1 MRVLRPLGWRERLWC
16 LFLPARCLC
25 CGRAVRPE
33 RLFCPG
39 CVPALPKEPLSRE
52 FPLPGGGSLA
62 VAACFPYEK
71 GFRRTLHRLKFQEE
85 RALARPLGTLM
96 AEAASSLGEE
106 LDGVTWVPMSPQKL
120 RRRGFE
126 VSVESMKKNLDD
138 VAGIRIICSFVDD
151 IYEVAEMLVRQDDVK
166 VIAVKDY
173 IKNPKDNGYRS
184 YHMIIEMPVFF
195 SQCKRSI
202 RVEVQIRTIAMD
214 FWASLDHQLK
224 YKKEIAD
231 DPEITAELKQCADVI
246 AQTDEK
252 MLAIRKKIEARGIAV
267 RRD

>member
-96 AEAASSLGEE
+96 AEAASSLGEDF
-106 LDGVTWVPMSPQKL
+106 DGVTWVPMSPQKL
-120 RRRGFE
+120 RRRGYNQSE
-126 VSVESMKKNLDD
+126 LLAKAVAKELGLPAWDLLEQVRETDTQHNLTRAQRADN
-138 VAGIRIICSFVDD
+138 VRGAYGAKGAALGKRVLLVDD
-151 IYEVAEMLVRQDDVK
+151 IVTTGATLRACAQGLYGAGAQKVCAVCAANTAFSRREEVPPAE
-166 VIAVKDY
+166 
-173 IKNPKDNGYRS
+173 
-184 YHMIIEMPVFF
+184 
-195 SQCKRSI
+195 
-202 RVEVQIRTIAMD
+202 
-214 FWASLDHQLK
+214 
-224 YKKEIAD
+224 
-231 DPEITAELKQCADVI
+231 PEED
-246 AQTDEK
+246 
-252 MLAIRKKIEARGIAV
+252 M
-267 RRD
+267 

>member
-25 CGRAVRPE
+25 CGRAVRPK

-96 AEAASSLGEE
+96 AEATSSLGEDF
-106 LDGVTWVPMSPQKL
+106 DGVTWVPMSPQKL
-120 RRRGFE
+120 RRRGYNQSE
-126 VSVESMKKNLDD
+126 LLAKAVAKELGLPAWNLLEQVRETDTQHNLTRAQRAD
-138 VAGIRIICSFVDD
+138 NVRGAYRAKGAALGKRVLLVDD
-151 IYEVAEMLVRQDDVK
+151 IVTTGATLRACAQGLYGAGAQKVCAVCAANTAFSRREELPPAE
-166 VIAVKDY
+166 
-173 IKNPKDNGYRS
+173 
-184 YHMIIEMPVFF
+184 
-195 SQCKRSI
+195 
-202 RVEVQIRTIAMD
+202 
-214 FWASLDHQLK
+214 
-224 YKKEIAD
+224 
-231 DPEITAELKQCADVI
+231 PEED
-246 AQTDEK
+246 
-252 MLAIRKKIEARGIAV
+252 M
-267 RRD
+267 

>member
-85 RALARPLGTLM
+85 RALARPLGLLM

-120 RRRGFE
+120 RRRGYNQSE
-126 VSVESMKKNLDD
+126 LLAKAVAKELGLPAWDLLEQVRETDTQHNLTRAQRADN
-138 VAGIRIICSFVDD
+138 VRGAYRAKGATLGKRVLLVDD
-151 IYEVAEMLVRQDDVK
+151 IVTTGATLRACAQGLYGAGAQKVCAVCAANTAFSRREELPPAE
-166 VIAVKDY
+166 
-173 IKNPKDNGYRS
+173 
-184 YHMIIEMPVFF
+184 
-195 SQCKRSI
+195 
-202 RVEVQIRTIAMD
+202 
-214 FWASLDHQLK
+214 
-224 YKKEIAD
+224 
-231 DPEITAELKQCADVI
+231 PEED
-246 AQTDEK
+246 
-252 MLAIRKKIEARGIAV
+252 M
-267 RRD
+267 

>member
-120 RRRGFE
+120 RRRGYNQSE
-126 VSVESMKKNLDD
+126 LLAKAVAKELGLPAWDLLEQVRETDTQHNLTRAQRADN
-138 VAGIRIICSFVDD
+138 VRGAYRTKSAALGKRLLLVDD
-151 IYEVAEMLVRQDDVK
+151 IVTTGATLRACAQGLYGAGAQKVCAVCAANTAFSRREELPPAE
-166 VIAVKDY
+166 
-173 IKNPKDNGYRS
+173 
-184 YHMIIEMPVFF
+184 
-195 SQCKRSI
+195 
-202 RVEVQIRTIAMD
+202 
-214 FWASLDHQLK
+214 
-224 YKKEIAD
+224 
-231 DPEITAELKQCADVI
+231 PEED
-246 AQTDEK
+246 
-252 MLAIRKKIEARGIAV
+252 M
-267 RRD
+267 

>member
-25 CGRAVRPE
+25 CGRAVRPK

-120 RRRGFE
+120 RRRGYNQSE
-126 VSVESMKKNLDD
+126 LLAKA
-138 VAGIRIICSFVDD
+138 VAKELGLPAWDLLEQVRETDTQHSLTRAQRADNVRGTYRAKSAALGKRLLLVDD
-151 IYEVAEMLVRQDDVK
+151 IVTTGATLRACAQGLYGAGAQKVCAVCAANTAFSRREELPPAE
-166 VIAVKDY
+166 
-173 IKNPKDNGYRS
+173 
-184 YHMIIEMPVFF
+184 
-195 SQCKRSI
+195 
-202 RVEVQIRTIAMD
+202 
-214 FWASLDHQLK
+214 
-224 YKKEIAD
+224 
-231 DPEITAELKQCADVI
+231 PEED
-246 AQTDEK
+246 
-252 MLAIRKKIEARGIAV
+252 M
-267 RRD
+267 

>member
-96 AEAASSLGEE
+96 AEAASSLGEDF
-106 LDGVTWVPMSPQKL
+106 DGVTWVPMSPQKL
-120 RRRGFE
+120 RRRGYNQSE
-126 VSVESMKKNLDD
+126 LLAKAVAKELGLPAWDLLEQVRETDTQHNLTRAQRADN
-138 VAGIRIICSFVDD
+138 VRGAYRTKSAALGKRLLLVDD
-151 IYEVAEMLVRQDDVK
+151 IVTTGATLRACAQGLYGAGAQKVCAVCAASTAFSRREELPPAE
-166 VIAVKDY
+166 
-173 IKNPKDNGYRS
+173 
-184 YHMIIEMPVFF
+184 
-195 SQCKRSI
+195 
-202 RVEVQIRTIAMD
+202 
-214 FWASLDHQLK
+214 
-224 YKKEIAD
+224 
-231 DPEITAELKQCADVI
+231 PEED
-246 AQTDEK
+246 
-252 MLAIRKKIEARGIAV
+252 M
-267 RRD
+267 

>member
-52 FPLPGGGSLA
+52 FPLSGGGSLA

-96 AEAASSLGEE
+96 AEAASSLGEDF
-106 LDGVTWVPMSPQKL
+106 DGVTWVPMSPQKL
-120 RRRGFE
+120 RRRGYNQSE
-126 VSVESMKKNLDD
+126 LLAKAVAKELGLPAWDLLEQVRETDTQHNLTRAQRADN
-138 VAGIRIICSFVDD
+138 VRGAYRAKSAALGKRLLLVDD
-151 IYEVAEMLVRQDDVK
+151 IVTTGATLRACAQGLYGAGAQKVCAVCAANTAFSRREELPPAE
-166 VIAVKDY
+166 
-173 IKNPKDNGYRS
+173 
-184 YHMIIEMPVFF
+184 
-195 SQCKRSI
+195 
-202 RVEVQIRTIAMD
+202 
-214 FWASLDHQLK
+214 
-224 YKKEIAD
+224 
-231 DPEITAELKQCADVI
+231 PEED
-246 AQTDEK
+246 
-252 MLAIRKKIEARGIAV
+252 M
-267 RRD
+267 

>member
-85 RALARPLGTLM
+85 RALARPLGLLM

-120 RRRGFE
+120 RRRGYNQSE
-126 VSVESMKKNLDD
+126 LLAKA
-138 VAGIRIICSFVDD
+138 VAKELGLPAWDLLEQVRETDTQHSLTRSQRADNVRGAYRTKSAALGKRVLLVDD
-151 IYEVAEMLVRQDDVK
+151 IVTTGATLRACAQGLYGAGAQKVCAVCAANTAFSRREELPPAE
-166 VIAVKDY
+166 
-173 IKNPKDNGYRS
+173 
-184 YHMIIEMPVFF
+184 
-195 SQCKRSI
+195 
-202 RVEVQIRTIAMD
+202 
-214 FWASLDHQLK
+214 
-224 YKKEIAD
+224 
-231 DPEITAELKQCADVI
+231 PEED
-246 AQTDEK
+246 
-252 MLAIRKKIEARGIAV
+252 M
-267 RRD
+267 

>member
-52 FPLPGGGSLA
+52 FPLPGGGFLA

-120 RRRGFE
+120 RRRGYNQSE
-126 VSVESMKKNLDD
+126 LLAKAVAKELGLPAWDLLEQVRETDTQHNLTRAQRADN
-138 VAGIRIICSFVDD
+138 VRGAYRAKGAALGKRVLLVDD
-151 IYEVAEMLVRQDDVK
+151 IVTTGATLRACAQGLYGAGAQKVCAVCAANTAFSRREELPPAE
-166 VIAVKDY
+166 
-173 IKNPKDNGYRS
+173 
-184 YHMIIEMPVFF
+184 
-195 SQCKRSI
+195 
-202 RVEVQIRTIAMD
+202 
-214 FWASLDHQLK
+214 
-224 YKKEIAD
+224 
-231 DPEITAELKQCADVI
+231 PEED
-246 AQTDEK
+246 
-252 MLAIRKKIEARGIAV
+252 M
-267 RRD
+267 

>member
-52 FPLPGGGSLA
+52 FPLSGGGSLA

-96 AEAASSLGEE
+96 AEAASSLGEDF
-106 LDGVTWVPMSPQKL
+106 DGVTWVPMSPQKL
-120 RRRGFE
+120 RRRGYNQSE
-126 VSVESMKKNLDD
+126 LLAKA
-138 VAGIRIICSFVDD
+138 VAKELGLPAWDLLEQVRETDTQHSLTRAQRADNVRGAYRAKSAALGKRVLLVDD
-151 IYEVAEMLVRQDDVK
+151 IVTTGATLRACAQGLYGAGAQKVCAVCAANTAFSRREELPPAE
-166 VIAVKDY
+166 
-173 IKNPKDNGYRS
+173 
-184 YHMIIEMPVFF
+184 
-195 SQCKRSI
+195 
-202 RVEVQIRTIAMD
+202 
-214 FWASLDHQLK
+214 
-224 YKKEIAD
+224 
-231 DPEITAELKQCADVI
+231 PEED
-246 AQTDEK
+246 
-252 MLAIRKKIEARGIAV
+252 M
-267 RRD
+267 

>member
-96 AEAASSLGEE
+96 AEAASSLGEDF
-106 LDGVTWVPMSPQKL
+106 DGVTWVPMSPQKL
-120 RRRGFE
+120 RRRGYNQSE
-126 VSVESMKKNLDD
+126 LLAKA
-138 VAGIRIICSFVDD
+138 VAKELGLPAWDLLEQVRETDTQHSLTRAQRADNVRGAYRAKGATLGKRVLLVDD
-151 IYEVAEMLVRQDDVK
+151 IVTTGATLRACAQGLYGAGAQKVCAVCAANTAFSRREELPPAE
-166 VIAVKDY
+166 
-173 IKNPKDNGYRS
+173 
-184 YHMIIEMPVFF
+184 
-195 SQCKRSI
+195 
-202 RVEVQIRTIAMD
+202 
-214 FWASLDHQLK
+214 
-224 YKKEIAD
+224 
-231 DPEITAELKQCADVI
+231 PEED
-246 AQTDEK
+246 
-252 MLAIRKKIEARGIAV
+252 M
-267 RRD
+267 

>member
-52 FPLPGGGSLA
+52 FPLSGGGSLA

-96 AEAASSLGEE
+96 AEAASSLGEDF
-106 LDGVTWVPMSPQKL
+106 DGVTWVPMSPQKL
-120 RRRGFE
+120 RRRGYNQSE
-126 VSVESMKKNLDD
+126 LLAKAVAKELGLPAWNLLEQVRETDTQHSLTRAQRAD
-138 VAGIRIICSFVDD
+138 NVRGAYRAKSAALGKRLLLVDD
-151 IYEVAEMLVRQDDVK
+151 IVTTGATLRACAQGLYGAGAQKVCAVCAANTAFSRREELPPAE
-166 VIAVKDY
+166 
-173 IKNPKDNGYRS
+173 
-184 YHMIIEMPVFF
+184 
-195 SQCKRSI
+195 
-202 RVEVQIRTIAMD
+202 
-214 FWASLDHQLK
+214 
-224 YKKEIAD
+224 
-231 DPEITAELKQCADVI
+231 PEED
-246 AQTDEK
+246 
-252 MLAIRKKIEARGIAV
+252 M
-267 RRD
+267 

>member
-120 RRRGFE
+120 RRRGYNQSE
-126 VSVESMKKNLDD
+126 LLAKAVAKELGLPAWDLLEQVRETDTQHNLTRAQRADN
-138 VAGIRIICSFVDD
+138 VRGAYRTKSAALGKRVLLVDD
-151 IYEVAEMLVRQDDVK
+151 IVTTGATLRACAQGLYGAGAQKVCAVCAANTAFSRREELPPAE
-166 VIAVKDY
+166 
-173 IKNPKDNGYRS
+173 
-184 YHMIIEMPVFF
+184 
-195 SQCKRSI
+195 
-202 RVEVQIRTIAMD
+202 
-214 FWASLDHQLK
+214 
-224 YKKEIAD
+224 
-231 DPEITAELKQCADVI
+231 PEED
-246 AQTDEK
+246 
-252 MLAIRKKIEARGIAV
+252 M
-267 RRD
+267 

>member
-52 FPLPGGGSLA
+52 FPLSGGGSLA

-96 AEAASSLGEE
+96 AEAASSLGEDF
-106 LDGVTWVPMSPQKL
+106 DGVTWVPMSPQKL
-120 RRRGFE
+120 RRRGYNQSE
-126 VSVESMKKNLDD
+126 LLAKAVAKELGLPAWNLLEQVRETDTQHSLTRAQRAD
-138 VAGIRIICSFVDD
+138 NVRGAYRAKSATLGKRVLLVDD
-151 IYEVAEMLVRQDDVK
+151 IVTTGATLRACAQGLYGAGAQKVCAVCAANTAFSRREELPPAE
-166 VIAVKDY
+166 
-173 IKNPKDNGYRS
+173 
-184 YHMIIEMPVFF
+184 
-195 SQCKRSI
+195 
-202 RVEVQIRTIAMD
+202 
-214 FWASLDHQLK
+214 
-224 YKKEIAD
+224 
-231 DPEITAELKQCADVI
+231 PEED
-246 AQTDEK
+246 
-252 MLAIRKKIEARGIAV
+252 M
-267 RRD
+267 

>member
-120 RRRGFE
+120 RRRGYNQSE
-126 VSVESMKKNLDD
+126 LLAKA
-138 VAGIRIICSFVDD
+138 VAKELGLPAWDLLEQVRETDTQHSLTRAQRADNVRGAYRAKSAALGKRLLLVDD
-151 IYEVAEMLVRQDDVK
+151 IVTTGATLRACAQGLYGAGAQKVCAVCAASTAFSRREELPPAE
-166 VIAVKDY
+166 
-173 IKNPKDNGYRS
+173 
-184 YHMIIEMPVFF
+184 
-195 SQCKRSI
+195 
-202 RVEVQIRTIAMD
+202 
-214 FWASLDHQLK
+214 
-224 YKKEIAD
+224 
-231 DPEITAELKQCADVI
+231 PEED
-246 AQTDEK
+246 
-252 MLAIRKKIEARGIAV
+252 M
-267 RRD
+267 

>member
-96 AEAASSLGEE
+96 AEAASSLGEDF
-106 LDGVTWVPMSPQKL
+106 DGVTWVPMSPQKL
-120 RRRGFE
+120 RRRGYNQSE
-126 VSVESMKKNLDD
+126 LLAKAVAKELGLPAWNLLEQVRETDTQHSLTRAQRAD
-138 VAGIRIICSFVDD
+138 NVRGAYRAKGATLGKRVLLVDD
-151 IYEVAEMLVRQDDVK
+151 IVTTGATLRACAQGLYGAGAQKVCAVCAANTAFSRREELPPAE
-166 VIAVKDY
+166 
-173 IKNPKDNGYRS
+173 
-184 YHMIIEMPVFF
+184 
-195 SQCKRSI
+195 
-202 RVEVQIRTIAMD
+202 
-214 FWASLDHQLK
+214 
-224 YKKEIAD
+224 
-231 DPEITAELKQCADVI
+231 PEED
-246 AQTDEK
+246 
-252 MLAIRKKIEARGIAV
+252 M
-267 RRD
+267 

>member
-85 RALARPLGTLM
+85 RALARPLGLLM

-120 RRRGFE
+120 RRRGYNQSE
-126 VSVESMKKNLDD
+126 LLAKAVAKELGLPAWNLLEQVRETDTQHNLTRAQRAD
-138 VAGIRIICSFVDD
+138 NVRGAYRTKSAALGKRLLLVDD
-151 IYEVAEMLVRQDDVK
+151 IVTTGATLRACAQGLYGAGAQKVCAVCAASTAFSRREELPPAE
-166 VIAVKDY
+166 
-173 IKNPKDNGYRS
+173 
-184 YHMIIEMPVFF
+184 
-195 SQCKRSI
+195 
-202 RVEVQIRTIAMD
+202 
-214 FWASLDHQLK
+214 
-224 YKKEIAD
+224 
-231 DPEITAELKQCADVI
+231 PEED
-246 AQTDEK
+246 
-252 MLAIRKKIEARGIAV
+252 M
-267 RRD
+267 

>member
-52 FPLPGGGSLA
+52 FPLSGGGSLA

-96 AEAASSLGEE
+96 AEAASSLGEDF
-106 LDGVTWVPMSPQKL
+106 DGVTWVPMSPQKL
-120 RRRGFE
+120 RRRGYNQSE
-126 VSVESMKKNLDD
+126 LLAKA
-138 VAGIRIICSFVDD
+138 VAKELGLPAWDLLEQVRETDTQHSLTRAQRADNVRGAYRAKSAALGKRLLLVDD
-151 IYEVAEMLVRQDDVK
+151 IVTTGATLRACAQGLYGAGAQKVCAVCAANTAFSRREELPSAE
-166 VIAVKDY
+166 
-173 IKNPKDNGYRS
+173 
-184 YHMIIEMPVFF
+184 
-195 SQCKRSI
+195 
-202 RVEVQIRTIAMD
+202 
-214 FWASLDHQLK
+214 
-224 YKKEIAD
+224 
-231 DPEITAELKQCADVI
+231 PEED
-246 AQTDEK
+246 
-252 MLAIRKKIEARGIAV
+252 M
-267 RRD
+267 

>member
-120 RRRGFE
+120 RRRDYNQSELLAKAVAKELGLPAW
-126 VSVESMKKNLDD
+126 NLLEQVRETDTQHSLTRAQRAD
-138 VAGIRIICSFVDD
+138 NVRGAYRAKGATLGKRVLLVDD
-151 IYEVAEMLVRQDDVK
+151 IVTTGATLRACAQGLYGAGAQKVCAVCAANTAFSRREELPPAE
-166 VIAVKDY
+166 
-173 IKNPKDNGYRS
+173 
-184 YHMIIEMPVFF
+184 
-195 SQCKRSI
+195 
-202 RVEVQIRTIAMD
+202 
-214 FWASLDHQLK
+214 
-224 YKKEIAD
+224 
-231 DPEITAELKQCADVI
+231 PEED
-246 AQTDEK
+246 
-252 MLAIRKKIEARGIAV
+252 M
-267 RRD
+267 

>member
-52 FPLPGGGSLA
+52 FPLPGGGSLV

-120 RRRGFE
+120 RRRGYNQSE
-126 VSVESMKKNLDD
+126 LLAKA
-138 VAGIRIICSFVDD
+138 VAKELGLPAWDLLEQVRETDTQYSLTRSQRADNVRGAYRAKGATLGKRVLLVDD
-151 IYEVAEMLVRQDDVK
+151 IVTTGATLRACAQGLYGAGAQKVCAVCAANTAFSRREELPPAE
-166 VIAVKDY
+166 
-173 IKNPKDNGYRS
+173 
-184 YHMIIEMPVFF
+184 
-195 SQCKRSI
+195 
-202 RVEVQIRTIAMD
+202 
-214 FWASLDHQLK
+214 
-224 YKKEIAD
+224 
-231 DPEITAELKQCADVI
+231 PEED
-246 AQTDEK
+246 
-252 MLAIRKKIEARGIAV
+252 M
-267 RRD
+267 

>member
-85 RALARPLGTLM
+85 RALARPLGLLM

-120 RRRGFE
+120 RRRGYNQSE
-126 VSVESMKKNLDD
+126 LLAKAVAKELGLPAWNLLEQVRETDTQHNLTRAQRAD
-138 VAGIRIICSFVDD
+138 NVRGAYRAKSAALGKRLLLVDD
-151 IYEVAEMLVRQDDVK
+151 IVTTGATLRACAQGLYGAGAQKVCAVCAANTAFSRREELPPAE
-166 VIAVKDY
+166 
-173 IKNPKDNGYRS
+173 
-184 YHMIIEMPVFF
+184 
-195 SQCKRSI
+195 
-202 RVEVQIRTIAMD
+202 
-214 FWASLDHQLK
+214 
-224 YKKEIAD
+224 
-231 DPEITAELKQCADVI
+231 PEED
-246 AQTDEK
+246 
-252 MLAIRKKIEARGIAV
+252 M
-267 RRD
+267 

>member
-52 FPLPGGGSLA
+52 FPLSGGGSLA

-96 AEAASSLGEE
+96 AEAASSLGEDF
-106 LDGVTWVPMSPQKL
+106 DGVTWVPMSPQKL
-120 RRRGFE
+120 RRRGYNQSE
-126 VSVESMKKNLDD
+126 LLAKAVAKELGLPAWDLLEQVRETDTQHNLTRAQRADN
-138 VAGIRIICSFVDD
+138 VRGAYRAKSAALGKRLLLVDD
-151 IYEVAEMLVRQDDVK
+151 IVTTGATLRACAQGLYGAGAQKVCAVCAANTAFSRREELPSAE
-166 VIAVKDY
+166 
-173 IKNPKDNGYRS
+173 
-184 YHMIIEMPVFF
+184 
-195 SQCKRSI
+195 
-202 RVEVQIRTIAMD
+202 
-214 FWASLDHQLK
+214 
-224 YKKEIAD
+224 
-231 DPEITAELKQCADVI
+231 PEED
-246 AQTDEK
+246 
-252 MLAIRKKIEARGIAV
+252 M
-267 RRD
+267 

>member
-120 RRRGFE
+120 RRRGYNQSE
-126 VSVESMKKNLDD
+126 LLAKA
-138 VAGIRIICSFVDD
+138 VAKELGLPAWDLLEQVRETQTQHDLTRAQRADNVRGAYRAKSAALGKRLLLVDD
-151 IYEVAEMLVRQDDVK
+151 IVTTGATLRACAQGLYGAGAQKVCAVCAANTAFSRREELPPAE
-166 VIAVKDY
+166 
-173 IKNPKDNGYRS
+173 
-184 YHMIIEMPVFF
+184 
-195 SQCKRSI
+195 
-202 RVEVQIRTIAMD
+202 
-214 FWASLDHQLK
+214 
-224 YKKEIAD
+224 
-231 DPEITAELKQCADVI
+231 PEED
-246 AQTDEK
+246 
-252 MLAIRKKIEARGIAV
+252 M
-267 RRD
+267 

>member
-52 FPLPGGGSLA
+52 FPLSGGGSLA

-96 AEAASSLGEE
+96 AEAASSLGEDF
-106 LDGVTWVPMSPQKL
+106 DGVTWVPMSPQKL
-120 RRRGFE
+120 RRRGYNQSE
-126 VSVESMKKNLDD
+126 LLAKA
-138 VAGIRIICSFVDD
+138 VAKELGLPAWDLLEQVRETDTQHSLTRAQRADNVRGAYRAKSATLGKRVLLVDD
-151 IYEVAEMLVRQDDVK
+151 IVTTGATLRACAQGLYGAGAQKVCAVCAANTAFSRREELPPAE
-166 VIAVKDY
+166 
-173 IKNPKDNGYRS
+173 
-184 YHMIIEMPVFF
+184 
-195 SQCKRSI
+195 
-202 RVEVQIRTIAMD
+202 
-214 FWASLDHQLK
+214 
-224 YKKEIAD
+224 
-231 DPEITAELKQCADVI
+231 PEED
-246 AQTDEK
+246 
-252 MLAIRKKIEARGIAV
+252 M
-267 RRD
+267 

>member
-120 RRRGFE
+120 RRRGYNQSE
-126 VSVESMKKNLDD
+126 LLAKAVAKELGLPAWDLLEQVRETDTQHNLTRAQRADN
-138 VAGIRIICSFVDD
+138 VRGAYRAKSAALGKRLLLVDD
-151 IYEVAEMLVRQDDVK
+151 IVTTGATLRACAQGLYGAGAQKVCAVCAANTAFSRREELPSAE
-166 VIAVKDY
+166 
-173 IKNPKDNGYRS
+173 
-184 YHMIIEMPVFF
+184 
-195 SQCKRSI
+195 
-202 RVEVQIRTIAMD
+202 
-214 FWASLDHQLK
+214 
-224 YKKEIAD
+224 
-231 DPEITAELKQCADVI
+231 PEED
-246 AQTDEK
+246 
-252 MLAIRKKIEARGIAV
+252 M
-267 RRD
+267 

>member
-52 FPLPGGGSLA
+52 FPPSPAGGFLA

-85 RALARPLGTLM
+85 RALARPLGLLM

-120 RRRGFE
+120 RRRGYNQSE
-126 VSVESMKKNLDD
+126 LLAKAVAKELGLPAWDLLEQVRETDTQHNLTRAQRADN
-138 VAGIRIICSFVDD
+138 VRSAYRAKGAALGKRVLLVDD
-151 IYEVAEMLVRQDDVK
+151 IVTTGGHPAGAAPQGL
-166 VIAVKDY
+166 
-173 IKNPKDNGYRS
+173 
-184 YHMIIEMPVFF
+184 
-195 SQCKRSI
+195 
-202 RVEVQIRTIAMD
+202 
-214 FWASLDHQLK
+214 
-224 YKKEIAD
+224 
-231 DPEITAELKQCADVI
+231 
-246 AQTDEK
+246 
-252 MLAIRKKIEARGIAV
+252 
-267 RRD
+267 

>member
-85 RALARPLGTLM
+85 RALARPLGLLM

-120 RRRGFE
+120 RRRGYNQSE
-126 VSVESMKKNLDD
+126 LLAKAVAKELGLPAWDLLEQVRETDTQHNLTRAQRADN
-138 VAGIRIICSFVDD
+138 VRGAYRAKSATLGKRVLLVDD
-151 IYEVAEMLVRQDDVK
+151 IVTTGATLRACAQGLYGAGAQKVCAVCAANTAFSRREELPPAE
-166 VIAVKDY
+166 
-173 IKNPKDNGYRS
+173 
-184 YHMIIEMPVFF
+184 
-195 SQCKRSI
+195 
-202 RVEVQIRTIAMD
+202 
-214 FWASLDHQLK
+214 
-224 YKKEIAD
+224 
-231 DPEITAELKQCADVI
+231 PEED
-246 AQTDEK
+246 
-252 MLAIRKKIEARGIAV
+252 M
-267 RRD
+267 

>member
-96 AEAASSLGEE
+96 AEAASSLGEDF
-106 LDGVTWVPMSPQKL
+106 DGVTWVPMSPQKL
-120 RRRGFE
+120 RRRGYNQSE
-126 VSVESMKKNLDD
+126 LLAKAVAKELGLPAWDLLEQVRETDTQHNLTRAQRADN
-138 VAGIRIICSFVDD
+138 VRGAYQAKGAALGKRVLLVDD
-151 IYEVAEMLVRQDDVK
+151 IVTTGATLRACAQGLYGAGAQK
-166 VIAVKDY
+166 VCAVCAA
-173 IKNPKDNGYRS
+173 NTAFSRREELP
-184 YHMIIEMPVFF
+184 PV
-195 SQCKRSI
+195 
-202 RVEVQIRTIAMD
+202 E
-214 FWASLDHQLK
+214 
-224 YKKEIAD
+224 
-231 DPEITAELKQCADVI
+231 PEED
-246 AQTDEK
+246 
-252 MLAIRKKIEARGIAV
+252 M
-267 RRD
+267 

>member
-52 FPLPGGGSLA
+52 FPLSGGGSLA

-96 AEAASSLGEE
+96 AEAASSLGEDF
-106 LDGVTWVPMSPQKL
+106 DGVTWVPMSPQKL
-120 RRRGFE
+120 RRRGYNQSE
-126 VSVESMKKNLDD
+126 LLAKA
-138 VAGIRIICSFVDD
+138 VAKELGLPAWDLLEQVRETDTQHSLTRAQRADNVRGAYRAKSAALGKRLLLVDD
-151 IYEVAEMLVRQDDVK
+151 IVTTGATLRACAQGLYGAGAQKVCAVCAANTAFSRREELPPAE
-166 VIAVKDY
+166 
-173 IKNPKDNGYRS
+173 
-184 YHMIIEMPVFF
+184 
-195 SQCKRSI
+195 
-202 RVEVQIRTIAMD
+202 
-214 FWASLDHQLK
+214 
-224 YKKEIAD
+224 
-231 DPEITAELKQCADVI
+231 PEED
-246 AQTDEK
+246 
-252 MLAIRKKIEARGIAV
+252 M
-267 RRD
+267 

>member
-52 FPLPGGGSLA
+52 FPLSGGGSLA

-96 AEAASSLGEE
+96 AEAASSLGEDF
-106 LDGVTWVPMSPQKL
+106 DGVTWVPMSPQKL
-120 RRRGFE
+120 RRRGYNQSE
-126 VSVESMKKNLDD
+126 LLAKA
-138 VAGIRIICSFVDD
+138 VAKELGLPAWDLLEQVRETDTQHSLTRAQRADNVRGAYRAKGATLGKRVLLVDD
-151 IYEVAEMLVRQDDVK
+151 IVTTGATLRACAQGLYGAGAQKVCAVCAANTAFSRREELPPAEPEEDV
-166 VIAVKDY
+166 
-173 IKNPKDNGYRS
+173 
-184 YHMIIEMPVFF
+184 
-195 SQCKRSI
+195 
-202 RVEVQIRTIAMD
+202 
-214 FWASLDHQLK
+214 
-224 YKKEIAD
+224 
-231 DPEITAELKQCADVI
+231 
-246 AQTDEK
+246 
-252 MLAIRKKIEARGIAV
+252 
-267 RRD
+267 

>member
-52 FPLPGGGSLA
+52 FPLPGGGFLA

-85 RALARPLGTLM
+85 RALARPLGLLM

-120 RRRGFE
+120 RRRGYNQSE
-126 VSVESMKKNLDD
+126 LLAKAVAKELGLPAWNLLEQVRETDTQHSLTRAQRAD
-138 VAGIRIICSFVDD
+138 NVRGAYRAKSATLGKRVLLVDD
-151 IYEVAEMLVRQDDVK
+151 IVTTGATLRACAQGLYGAGAQKVCAVCAANTAFSRREELPPAEPEEDV
-166 VIAVKDY
+166 
-173 IKNPKDNGYRS
+173 
-184 YHMIIEMPVFF
+184 
-195 SQCKRSI
+195 
-202 RVEVQIRTIAMD
+202 
-214 FWASLDHQLK
+214 
-224 YKKEIAD
+224 
-231 DPEITAELKQCADVI
+231 
-246 AQTDEK
+246 
-252 MLAIRKKIEARGIAV
+252 
-267 RRD
+267 

>member
-96 AEAASSLGEE
+96 AEAASSLGEDF
-106 LDGVTWVPMSPQKL
+106 DGVTWVPMSPQKL
-120 RRRGFE
+120 RRRGYNQSE
-126 VSVESMKKNLDD
+126 LLAKAVAKELGLPAWDLLEQVRETDTQHNLTRAQRADN
-138 VAGIRIICSFVDD
+138 VRGAYRAKGATLGKRVLLVDD
-151 IYEVAEMLVRQDDVK
+151 IVTTGATLRACAQGLYGAGAQKVCAVCAANTAFSRREELPPAE
-166 VIAVKDY
+166 
-173 IKNPKDNGYRS
+173 
-184 YHMIIEMPVFF
+184 
-195 SQCKRSI
+195 
-202 RVEVQIRTIAMD
+202 
-214 FWASLDHQLK
+214 
-224 YKKEIAD
+224 
-231 DPEITAELKQCADVI
+231 PEED
-246 AQTDEK
+246 
-252 MLAIRKKIEARGIAV
+252 M
-267 RRD
+267 

>member
-96 AEAASSLGEE
+96 AEAASSLGEDF
-106 LDGVTWVPMSPQKL
+106 DGVTWVPMSPQKL
-120 RRRGFE
+120 RRRGYNQSE
-126 VSVESMKKNLDD
+126 LLAKAVAKELGLPAWDLLEQVRETDTQHNLTRAQRADN
-138 VAGIRIICSFVDD
+138 VRGAYRAKSAALGKRLLLVDD
-151 IYEVAEMLVRQDDVK
+151 IVTTGATLRACAQGLYGAGAQKVCAVCAANTAFSRREELPPAE
-166 VIAVKDY
+166 
-173 IKNPKDNGYRS
+173 
-184 YHMIIEMPVFF
+184 
-195 SQCKRSI
+195 
-202 RVEVQIRTIAMD
+202 
-214 FWASLDHQLK
+214 
-224 YKKEIAD
+224 
-231 DPEITAELKQCADVI
+231 PEED
-246 AQTDEK
+246 
-252 MLAIRKKIEARGIAV
+252 M
-267 RRD
+267 

>member
-120 RRRGFE
+120 RRRGYNQSE
-126 VSVESMKKNLDD
+126 LLAKAVAKELGLPAWDLLEQVRETDTQHNLTRAQRADN
-138 VAGIRIICSFVDD
+138 VRGAYRTKSAALGKRLLLVDD
-151 IYEVAEMLVRQDDVK
+151 IVTTGATLRACAQGLYGAGAQKVCAVCAASTAFSRREELPPAE
-166 VIAVKDY
+166 
-173 IKNPKDNGYRS
+173 
-184 YHMIIEMPVFF
+184 
-195 SQCKRSI
+195 
-202 RVEVQIRTIAMD
+202 
-214 FWASLDHQLK
+214 
-224 YKKEIAD
+224 
-231 DPEITAELKQCADVI
+231 PEED
-246 AQTDEK
+246 
-252 MLAIRKKIEARGIAV
+252 M
-267 RRD
+267 